1 MSALKDWA
9 KLDTEWYD
17 DPDLIAAAEKCEAA
31 FVMWPV
37 LIAKAKAMSHASRNP
52 DGAVL
57 IAPARLAFDVR
68 CDVSQVSDA
77 LAALSEIGK
86 VRVAAEGD
94 HKLTITLNGFAKW
107 QAPRGSNRDKQQR
120 KNAAKALISSE
131 SDTTETPPDT
141 TLTPSRPLDVDVD
154 RDRDVDRDGDIRDSS
169 PSVPKDDTPRR
180 LFEHWLTATS
190 RNPNQNRLTKKRRG
204 MVRARLADGYTED
217 QLRTAIDGIAG
228 SAWHAGGNP
237 DGTRYDTFQFIFR
250 DGENVEKGI
259 ERAVSAANR
268 AAAGTQVQAFST
280 NPRHAVSEEYDD
292 GIQWHDNT
300 QPAA

>member
-1 MSALKDWA
+1 M
-9 KLDTEWYD
+9 
-17 DPDLIAAAEKCEAA
+17 
-31 FVMWPV
+31 FPV
-37 LIAKAKAMSHASRNP
+37 LVAMAKHHSHATDNP
-52 DGAVL
+52 DGRIEIHL
-57 IAPARLAFDVR
+57 DDLARACCVTRGRAGSALE
-68 CDVSQVSDA
+68 QLTDA
-77 LAALSEIGK
+77 DL
-86 VRVAAEGD
+86 VRVTAAKVGT
-94 HKLTITLNGFAKW
+94 LAITLNGFAKW
-107 QAPRGSNRDKQQR
+107 QTPRMSRAER
-120 KNAAKALISSE
+120 KALADFEKKCRENTSQGGAPVAEGSRSGGAQVTPDI
-131 SDTTETPPDT
+131 DLDIDLDKDLDETKEP
-141 TLTPSRPLDVDVD
+141 
-154 RDRDVDRDGDIRDSS
+154 SS